1 VRRTAPTLF
10 GFFDRIAEAVGTGGE
25 TDVVEEAYRQFEPV
39 NFSQGLLV
47 PLSLQLPSPLLVL
60 PVRGVHWSD
69 WGSERRIMSVLEKT
83 GHLEPTESNP
93 DSAVNLRA
101 LERGAL

>member
-1 VRRTAPTLF
+1 VQPRQDSSA
-10 GFFDRIAEAVGTGGE
+10 E
-25 TDVVEEAYRQFEPV
+25 TDVVGEAYRQLEPV

-69 WGSERRIMSVLEKT
+69 WGSERRITSVLEKS
-83 GHLEPTESNP
+83 GHLERLN
-93 DSAVNLRA
+93 
-101 LERGAL
+101 